1 MARVPDCVFV
11 VDPRRERNAVLEAR
25 RIGIPIVGIVDTNCD
40 PDEVDF
46 VIPGNDDAIR
56 AIRLFSSIIA
66 DAVMEGKQYAT
77 EGREEV
83 TTEGEAVPETEVAVS
98 DEVST
103 DNEEELPLSILEEL
117 KDPELEEIESD
128 DENLTEEAKEEQP

>member
-1 MARVPDCVFV
+1 MKNTLLESEWPGSRLCVCCR
-11 VDPRRERNAVLEAR
+11 PRRERNAVLEAR

-98 DEVST
+98 MKYPPT
-103 DNEEELPLSILEEL
+103 MKKNFLFRF
-117 KDPELEEIESD
+117 
-128 DENLTEEAKEEQP
+128 